1 VQRVWHE
8 CWKPEIRSD
17 DSCRGDERGWRFG
30 VGGPI
35 LKASF
40 GSPCYYSFR
49 QQVVLSLVLLAIT
62 F

>member
-1 VQRVWHE
+1 VQRVWQE
-8 CWKPEIRSD
+8 CWKREIRSD
-17 DSCRGDERGWRFG
+17 DSCRGDGRGWRVG